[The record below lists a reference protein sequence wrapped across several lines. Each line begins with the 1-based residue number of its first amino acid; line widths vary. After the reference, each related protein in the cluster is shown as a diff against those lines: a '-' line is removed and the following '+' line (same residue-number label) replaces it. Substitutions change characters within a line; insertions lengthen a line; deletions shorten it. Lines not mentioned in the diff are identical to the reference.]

1 VSFDSKKT
9 AGKITTTVEILKNKS
24 ALTSSTPTGEVY
36 KYLNIWVGSS
46 GFGTSKN
53 IENSFMCFK
62 VEKSWIQDKN
72 IDQSSI
78 TLNMY
83 NDKKWDQLSTNLSGE
98 DEKYLYFTAK
108 THGFSYFA
116 ITGKKKATGTET
128 QLSTGN
134 KTESA
139 VNDTQNNAINK
150 TKTNQTHEKTQGS
163 DGFGKEGTKTPDFE
177 IATGIVCLMSVFL
190 YKRR

>member
-1 VSFDSKKT
+1 MPS
-9 AGKITTTVEILKNKS
+9 
-24 ALTSSTPTGEVY
+24 GEVY
-36 KYLNIWVGSS
+36 KYLNIWVGNS
-46 GFGTSKN
+46 GFGDSSN
-53 IENSFMCFK
+53 IANAVINLK

-128 QLSTGN
+128 QTSTEK
-134 KTESA
+134 KTQSA
-139 VNDTQNNAINK
+139 VSSPQSKSTNGNTATIVEQIPEQKQSTNN
-150 TKTNQTHEKTQGS
+150 S
-163 DGFGKEGTKTPDFE
+163 GKENTKTPDFE
-177 IATGIVCLMSVFL
+177 IISGIVCLLCVFL
-190 YKRR
+190 YKRE